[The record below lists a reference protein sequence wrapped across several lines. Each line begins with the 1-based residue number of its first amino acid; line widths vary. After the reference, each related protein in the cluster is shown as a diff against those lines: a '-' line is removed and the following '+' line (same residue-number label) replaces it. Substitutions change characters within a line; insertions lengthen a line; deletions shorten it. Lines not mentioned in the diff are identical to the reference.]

1 MRGKFKKIILI
12 VLFLSFALEGGLLV
26 GDTYIYCKHKVSKI
40 TINGRIIAKLDNLI
54 NFSGMASK

>member
-12 VLFLSFALEGGLLV
+12 VLVLSFALEGGFLI
-26 GDTYIYCKHKVSKI
+26 GNTYIYCKHKVSKT
-40 TINGRIIAKLDNLI
+40 TINGKIIAKLDNLI